1 MKKFK
6 VTFYTN
12 VIYPTAESADSDQ
25 FTRIYDV
32 GDHFTEN
39 GVAKL
44 VATDLKVFDF
54 LRDELSKT
62 PWYYRTADVTS
73 FTVREIEEEK

>member
-25 FTRIYDV
+25 FTQIYEVPDE
-32 GDHFTEN
+32 FTVDGIAEM
-39 GVAKL
+39 VQR
-44 VATDLKVFDF
+44 DLKAFDF
-54 LRDELSKT
+54 LRDEFSKT
-62 PWYYRTADVTS
+62 PWYYRTVDVTS
-73 FTVREIEEEK
+73 FTIREIEEEK